1 MFDLKKKNIVIG
13 IVGFIISLGLTILFI
28 LLSPEGN
35 ITDLDEVGTFY
46 RIMSIV
52 SVVSCVSFL
61 GFIFFGIR
69 GFLYFF
75 VPISIFAILKIISMY
90 MNKINDNLFYW
101 FIILIILVVSW
112 IFILRSYY
120 KLKAYL
126 KDDKAD
132 NLEDN
137 LIENE
142 DEDIYKEGDIEYI
155 IIVSNVL
162 EKWYQLI
169 KYDNKLYFH
178 YLKTGIFRKNNTKL
192 IENIEDLYTFSKN
205 KNDFIIS
212 MNEIETIKVWENRAN
227 DFISNGNIKFKFK
240 DKKSKTYSYVGNY
253 NFDSLKSFLGS
264 KATFKPKKVIKEE
277 HVKLSEKRKKILGRL
292 NVFKCIYSFVIS
304 FLIATAFIVYR
315 KDVYF
320 IVNLLILIFL
330 TILPFIYI
338 KFNKYIYISYK
349 RYYIKPL
356 REGKMSF
363 FDIKFNKYI
372 YISYKRYYVK
382 PLREGKMSFF
392 DLFLIPLLFLLVNYM
407 LDFEYYIKY
416 DYLKLFLF
424 ILIPL
429 TILLILFFVFTKE
442 YKKYKNSLIPIIF
455 YSIVY
460 SFCLIYSID
469 SNFDLSNG
477 AVKTLEVIKKDTHT
491 NNSNEVTYYF
501 YVDYNN
507 EELRV
512 EVSESTYKMNNE
524 IEVIVKDGLLGINK
538 VIYYDSYL

>member
-1 MFDLKKKNIVIG
+1 MFDLNKKNIVIG
-13 IVGFIISLGLTILFI
+13 IVGFVISIGLTILFA

-35 ITDLDEVGTFY
+35 IADLDELGTFY
-46 RIMSIV
+46 RMMSII

-75 VPISIFAILKIISMY
+75 IPVSIFAALKVISMY
-90 MNKINDNLFYW
+90 MDKINDNLFYW
-101 FIILIILVVSW
+101 FIILIILVISW
-112 IFILRSYY
+112 IFSLRSYY

-126 KDDKAD
+126 KDDKAS
-132 NLEDN
+132 NLNDN

-142 DEDIYKEGDIEYI
+142 DEDIYKDGDIEYI

-162 EKWYQLI
+162 AKWYQLI

-178 YLKTGIFRKNNTKL
+178 YLKTGLFRKNNTKL

-212 MNEIETIKVWENRAN
+212 MNDIETIKVWENRIN
-227 DFISNGNIKFKFK
+227 NLISDGNIKFKFK
-240 DKKSKTYSYVGNY
+240 DKKSKTYSYIGNY
-253 NFDSLKSFLGS
+253 NFDNLKSFLGS
-264 KATFKPKKVIKEE
+264 KATFKSKKVIVEE
-277 HVKLSEKRKKILGRL
+277 HVELSEKRKKILGRL

-320 IVNLLILIFL
+320 IGNLLILILLAML
-330 TILPFIYI
+330 TFIYI
-338 KFNKYIYISYK
+338 KFNEYIYISDK
-349 RYYIKPL
+349 R
-356 REGKMSF
+356 F
-363 FDIKFNKYI
+363 
-372 YISYKRYYVK
+372 YVK
-382 PLREGKMSFF
+382 PLREGKMSFL
-392 DLFLIPLLFLLVNYM
+392 DLFLIPLLFLLVNYIF
-407 LDFEYYIKY
+407 DFEYYIKY

-477 AVKTLEVIKKDTHT
+477 AVKTLEVIKKDTHA